1 MADTGILEQVKTTK
15 RLDEPKMFQV
25 ILHNDDTTTF
35 DFVIKVLTTIFHR
48 TLEEAVAL
56 TTEIHHKGQCVA
68 GSPYTREVAEA
79 KAQRQHQQDRA
90 RDLAADGAFLAFL
103 CRALAA
109 GGRARDAR

>member
-79 KAQRQHQQDRA
+79 KAHETVTFSRA
-90 RDLAADGAFLAFL
+90 NNFPLVATFDPIWYVDHSKDH
-103 CRALAA
+103 A
-109 GGRARDAR
+109 G